1 MNIQIRLKFIL
12 SAHQDYL
19 IPKAK
24 VMIDLTIFVIII
36 IAVIMGLTDLV
47 GHKISGLA
55 ARHRDSILSFSAGL
69 LISLLFLILVP
80 GVIAIGVLE
89 ISFFFIL
96 IGFLL
101 MHLIEKYIYNHIM
114 NKQELLED
122 LKVVHIIGFGLDNF
136 LVGFII
142 ASFVELDFLLV
153 IELSVPLFLQMLTS
167 SISLDSID
175 THLNE
180 KSSKYSKIILSVL
193 PILGAIL
200 EIILE
205 FEMLVTNY
213 VLAFVLG
220 ILFYMII
227 RDVLPQGKR
236 GSSVLFLAGNLIV
249 IFLWSIRILI

>member
-1 MNIQIRLKFIL
+1 
-12 SAHQDYL
+12 
-19 IPKAK
+19 
-24 VMIDLTIFVIII
+24 MIDLTILVIII
-36 IAVIMGLTDLV
+36 IAVIMGLTDFV

-55 ARHRDSILSFSAGL
+55 AGHRDSFLSFSAGL

-80 GVIAIGVLE
+80 GVISIGFPE
-89 ISFFFIL
+89 FSFFFIL

-142 ASFVELDFLLV
+142 ASFVELDFFLV
-153 IELSVPLFLQMLTS
+153 IELSFPLFLQMLTS

-175 THLNE
+175 TRLSE
-180 KSSKYSKIILSVL
+180 KYSKYSKIILSVL

-200 EIILE
+200 GIILE
-205 FEMLVTNY
+205 FEHLVTNY

-227 RDVLPQGKR
+227 RDVLPQRGKGR
-236 GSSVLFLAGNLIV
+236 SVLFISGNLIV
-249 IFLWSIRILI
+249 IFLWLIRILF